1 MPVVGRNF
9 TDNRKA
15 SSLNL
20 YKMNFMTK
28 TVLSVTFFFICF
40 SSLSQSKKPATNK
53 AKCMTFIYNL
63 TTGSMRMKDIC
74 YSISLTDHIDMNQ
87 YNPGREWDKTKDYW
101 KYSISIKD
109 NEKKSEQNFH
119 ASFYVYE
126 ESDEIKQY
134 HCLIEDS
141 DFKAL
146 IFDKIHN
153 CWLILLL
160 QNDEYKILSCYS
172 GYHYTNA
179 FGIKEK
185 KKSNMDY

>member
-1 MPVVGRNF
+1 
-9 TDNRKA
+9 
-15 SSLNL
+15 
-20 YKMNFMTK
+20 
-28 TVLSVTFFFICF
+28 
-40 SSLSQSKKPATNK
+40 
-53 AKCMTFIYNL
+53 
-63 TTGSMRMKDIC
+63 
-74 YSISLTDHIDMNQ
+74 MNQ
-87 YNPGREWDKTKDYW
+87 YNTGREWDKTKDFW
-101 KYSISIKD
+101 KYSISIRD

-141 DFKAL
+141 DFKAI

-153 CWLILLL
+153 CWLILLM

-172 GYHYTNA
+172 GYHYTDV

-185 KKSNMDY
+185 KKSNIDY